1 MPEGINEGTIKAAE
15 ALIKDPE
22 GVVKGAEAAASKA
35 EETLQN
41 ARTYTRDARGRFARA
56 VKGVTKTATVAGAG
70 AEAASLFGNKS
81 NNGNDSDNASTQPG
95 ASKTKSVPNPGANSP
110 AGRIDLPSITPAE
123 DIANN
128 VDDSSFSDTRGIKGS
143 TVDTGS
149 EGISNRKLNRI
160 ISLLE
165 SILSVEKSSMRA
177 MGAGFRN
184 LAQIE
189 IQGFNAQA
197 NRQQAS
203 DMERTSAGGG
213 GGFFGSMG
221 IQNPGRAAAGGLK
234 SLGAAVLGSFALG
247 ALIEGAKNMEGDD
260 AKGHPVQD
268 TADHDKVFG
277 TYKDKYGKR
286 WAQMF
291 IDEVEGQLSKKKGFQ
306 QDLAD
311 SPQAAAGDI
320 YLAIKNLFDK
330 SSKEDQSKLIQQIAY
345 LLKLKPE
352 QVQAQIVEVNKP
364 SRQIGRTVSQ
374 AVSNALVNS
383 VTYGVTGAQK
393 LAGLIGGGATTTAGN
408 AFNALGM
415 TGIGNKLQNKG
426 NDFTDMEMHS
436 ADQARLQMKRSLRE
450 NTSMET
456 QYDIGRHQDAYKF
469 TTAGTD
475 AAEAIIGPGKFGFGK
490 LLFGAG
496 VGGLGMFGGEG
507 KHDIFAYARQGDIH
521 FNGEDGSAP
530 KSLLDSI
537 GKGESGSE
545 GYDSY
550 YAKAK
555 IKPSKPISEMT
566 LGEIKEW
573 QEQNR
578 RAGSKSTAVGKY
590 QYIYK
595 TLKEV
600 QQELNLPDS
609 TVFSPEIQDK
619 FATKS
624 LNNRGLQ
631 QFEQGK
637 ISAKQFQDNVAQ
649 EWASVMASNG
659 KGVYD
664 KDGINHATNNI
675 AGVLASI
682 DTESLKPQTQIASA
696 APVSSPVMINQGGTN
711 ISRNTTIQNASAAAP
726 PWLQDNVMASFG

>member
-35 EETLQN
+35 EETIQN
-41 ARTYTRDARGRFARA
+41 ARTYARDARGRFASA
-56 VKGVTKTATVAGAG
+56 VKSATKTATAAGAG
-70 AEAASLFGNKS
+70 AEAASLFDNKS

-123 DIANN
+123 DIASG
-128 VDDSSFSDTRGIKGS
+128 VDPSSFSDTRGVKGS
-143 TVDTGS
+143 WGDAGG
-149 EGISNRKLNRI
+149 ENLSNRKLNRI
-160 ISLLE
+160 ITLLE
-165 SILSVEKSSMRA
+165 SILSVEKNNTKL
-177 MGAGFRN
+177 MG
-184 LAQIE
+184 
-189 IQGFNAQA
+189 QGFYESIEATYKLYNLQV
-197 NRQQAS
+197 RSGQLQ
-203 DMERTSAGGG
+203 DMEKTSSGK
-213 GGFFGSMG
+213 GSF
-221 IQNPGRAAAGGLK
+221 IESFIKNPGKTAVGGLK

-286 WAQMF
+286 WAAMF
-291 IDEVEGQLSKKKGFQ
+291 IDDIEEQLSKKKGFQ

-311 SPQAAAGDI
+311 SKQAAAGDI

-383 VTYGVTGAQK
+383 ATWGTTQAQK
-393 LAGLIGGGATTTAGN
+393 AAGFVGGGALID
-408 AFNALGM
+408 LGQLANFS
-415 TGIGNKLQNKG
+415 GYKKIGNYLQQKG
-426 NDFTDMEMHS
+426 GDLAENEVQS
-436 ADQARLQMKRSLRE
+436 AHQAQAQMKHYLRE

-475 AAEAIIGPGKFGFGK
+475 AAEAIIGPGKLGFGK

-521 FNGEDGSAP
+521 FDGE
-530 KSLLDSI
+530 
-537 GKGESGSE
+537 
-545 GYDSY
+545 
-550 YAKAK
+550 
-555 IKPSKPISEMT
+555 
-566 LGEIKEW
+566 
-573 QEQNR
+573 
-578 RAGSKSTAVGKY
+578 GSKTVHGRKLTPEAAARAKKAVAFFQSKGWSKEQAEGLVDNLLVESNYTLDPHQGQIGGGGGYGIAQWTSKDRKKQFASTEGVSLEHSTFEQQLDFVNWELNHTEKNAGNKLRNSNTISDASKVVTRY
-590 QYIYK
+590 YERP
-595 TLKEV
+595 KEV
-600 QQELNLPDS
+600 DQQSEFRAAYGEAL
-609 TVFSPEIQDK
+609 F
-619 FATKS
+619 
-624 LNNRGLQ
+624 
-631 QFEQGK
+631 
-637 ISAKQFQDNVAQ
+637 KQF
-649 EWASVMASNG
+649 
-659 KGVYD
+659 
-664 KDGINHATNNI
+664 
-675 AGVLASI
+675 

>member
-35 EETLQN
+35 EKTLQN
-41 ARTYTRDARGRFARA
+41 ARTYTRDARGRFASA
-56 VKGVTKTATVAGAG
+56 VKSTTKTATAAGAG

-123 DIANN
+123 DIANS
-128 VDDSSFSDTRGIKGS
+128 VDDSSFSDTRGVKGS
-143 TVDTGS
+143 WGNAGG
-149 EGISNRKLNRI
+149 EGMSNRKLNRI

-203 DMERTSAGGG
+203 DMERTSAGGN

-260 AKGHPVQD
+260 TKGHPVQD

-291 IDEVEGQLSKKKGFQ
+291 IDDIEEQLSKKRGFQ

-311 SPQAAAGDI
+311 SKQAAAGDI

-330 SSKEDQSKLIQQIAY
+330 SSKEDQGKLIQQIAY

-364 SRQIGRTVSQ
+364 SRQIGRTASQ

-383 VTYGVTGAQK
+383 ATWGVTQLQKGA
-393 LAGLIGGGATTTAGN
+393 GYVGGGAMIWAGKALTAAG
-408 AFNALGM
+408 ASRAGDY
-415 TGIGNKLQNKG
+415 LQQKG
-426 NDFTDMEMHS
+426 GDFTEKEIHS
-436 ADQARLQMKRSLRE
+436 AHDAQLQMKHYLRE

-469 TTAGTD
+469 ATAGTD
-475 AAEAIIGPGKFGFGK
+475 AAEAIVGPGKLGFGK

-521 FNGEDGSAP
+521 FDGE
-530 KSLLDSI
+530 
-537 GKGESGSE
+537 
-545 GYDSY
+545 
-550 YAKAK
+550 
-555 IKPSKPISEMT
+555 
-566 LGEIKEW
+566 
-573 QEQNR
+573 
-578 RAGSKSTAVGKY
+578 GSKTVHGRKLTPEAAARAKKAVAFFQSKGWSKEQAEGLVDNLLVESNYTLDPHQGQIGGGGGYGIAQWTSKDRKKQFASTEGVSLEHSTFEQQLDFVNWELNHTEKNAGNKLRDSNTISDASKVVTRY
-590 QYIYK
+590 YERP
-595 TLKEV
+595 KEV
-600 QQELNLPDS
+600 DQQSEFRAAYGEAL
-609 TVFSPEIQDK
+609 F
-619 FATKS
+619 
-624 LNNRGLQ
+624 
-631 QFEQGK
+631 
-637 ISAKQFQDNVAQ
+637 KQFDQ
-649 EWASVMASNG
+649 
-659 KGVYD
+659 
-664 KDGINHATNNI
+664 
-675 AGVLASI
+675 
-682 DTESLKPQTQIASA
+682 ESLKPQTQIASA
-696 APVSSPVMINQGGTN
+696 APVSSPVVISQGGTN

-726 PWLQDNVMASFG
+726 PWLQDNVIASFG